1 MSLCVCRQRWCA
13 FDENAGFLSRYEVLR
28 RQSRSA
34 TAQPVSAGSKCHHD
48 ISCRSFGLITIACGI
63 IAMEM
68 MRGRLLQNRSLT
80 VTPDIVQRALRRI
93 LLASDMAQSKPRDT
107 QPSPD

>member
-1 MSLCVCRQRWCA
+1 
-13 FDENAGFLSRYEVLR
+13 
-28 RQSRSA
+28 
-34 TAQPVSAGSKCHHD
+34 
-48 ISCRSFGLITIACGI
+48 
-63 IAMEM
+63 MEM

>member
-1 MSLCVCRQRWCA
+1 
-13 FDENAGFLSRYEVLR
+13 
-28 RQSRSA
+28 
-34 TAQPVSAGSKCHHD
+34 
-48 ISCRSFGLITIACGI
+48 
-63 IAMEM
+63 MEM

-93 LLASDMAQSKPRDT
+93 LLAGDMAQSKPRDT